1 MDNVH
6 NNELW
11 ETARRRAAFKNSLSS
26 YFLVNAFLI
35 GIWYFTTGGNSRH
48 FWPIWPILG
57 WGLGL
62 AFQYANAYMGTQLFS
77 AEKEYEKLKQQQR

>member
-1 MDNVH
+1 MDNMH

-11 ETARRRAAFKNSLSS
+11 ETARRRAGFKKSLTS
-26 YFLVNAFLI
+26 YLLVNTFLI
-35 GIWYFTTGGNSRH
+35 GIWYFTTGGNSQH

-62 AFQYANAYMGTQLFS
+62 AFQYANAYMGTQIFS
-77 AEKEYEKLKQQQR
+77 AEKEYEKLKNQQP

>member
-1 MDNVH
+1 MDNMH

-11 ETARRRAAFKNSLSS
+11 ETARRRAAFKKSLSS

-35 GIWYFTTGGNSRH
+35 GIWYFTTGVNSRH

>member
-1 MDNVH
+1 MDNMH

-11 ETARRRAAFKNSLSS
+11 ETARRRAAFKKSLSS
-26 YFLVNAFLI
+26 YLLVNAFLI

>member
-1 MDNVH
+1 MENMH

-11 ETARRRAAFKNSLSS
+11 EIARRRAAFKKSLVA
-26 YFLVNAFLI
+26 YLLVNTFLV
-35 GIWYFTTGGNSRH
+35 GIWYFTTGGNVRH

-62 AFQYANAYMGTQLFS
+62 AFQYANAYMGRQLFS
-77 AEKEYEKLKQQQR
+77 AEKEYEKLKQQQP

>member
-1 MDNVH
+1 MDNLH

-11 ETARRRAAFKNSLSS
+11 ETARRRAAFKKSLTA
-26 YFLVNAFLI
+26 YFLVNAFLV

-57 WGLGL
+57 WGFGL
-62 AFQYANAYMGTQLFS
+62 AFQYANAYMGTQIFS
-77 AEKEYEKLKQQQR
+77 AEKEYEKLKNKQP